1 MRAGDSARCTIATRL
16 DDDPGQ
22 QERLAAA
29 LGYVFTPLVPLLVL
43 AGAAKDR
50 PFLRR
55 HALQAVLFSPVL
67 LLLLIA
73 TVVVSVWLLRQSL
86 ALFCV
91 LPLLL
96 VAPFIPGALI
106 GWAVYAGRDP
116 SLPLISSLTDRQT
129 SDPQP

>member
-1 MRAGDSARCTIATRL
+1 M
-16 DDDPGQ
+16 DDAPGK

-29 LGYVFTPLVPLLVL
+29 LGYIFTPLVPLLTL
-43 AGAAKDR
+43 IGAAKNR

-55 HALQAVLFSPVL
+55 HSLQAILFAPVL

-73 TVVVSVWLLRQSL
+73 TVIAAIWLLRQSL

-96 VAPFIPGALI
+96 AVPFLPGALI
-106 GWAVYAGRDP
+106 GLAIYRGRDP
-116 SLPLISSLTDRQT
+116 SLPLIGSLAARKSGDR
-129 SDPQP
+129 